1 MILDGAWPL
10 VSAAEMQALDRH
22 TIESLGVPAEL
33 LMECAGQAVAAQAL
47 RLRAALMPQAPLV
60 VACGVGGNGGDGLVA
75 ARRLH
80 MEGAPVRI
88 WPLAPRR
95 FRGAAA
101 ANWRR
106 AQAAGVPVARAP
118 GLAGALVVDALFGAG
133 LSRAVAGEAAA
144 AIRRIRAARE
154 RTGCRVLSVDLPSG
168 LDADTGQP
176 LGIAVAADCTLTL
189 GLPKLGLALPPGRG
203 LAGLVRVA
211 RIGIADAAPDCAPGA
226 ELWTRRAA
234 AARLPLRPADSHK
247 GSFGH
252 VLVVA
257 GSRGKS
263 GAAALAA
270 AGAARIGAGLVTI
283 ACPES
288 AHAAIAAHSAE
299 AMSAALP
306 ETSAGALSLAAE
318 REILALA
325 AALSH
330 GGAGAARRG
339 GKARGGDAAA
349 QRGGKVR
356 GNAAQRRGERGARS
370 SSARREGSGRLAVV
384 LGPGLSREPQ
394 SLELARRLALRLRAP
409 LVLDAD
415 AAVAFAGALPS
426 LAARRAPCVL
436 TPHPGE
442 AAALLGITVAQI
454 NRDRV
459 GAARS
464 LAGQSGAVALLKG
477 AATVAAAPGRRSVV
491 NPTGGPLLAAG
502 GSGDVLAGVVGG
514 LLAQGVDAL
523 EAAALAAYVHG
534 AAADRL
540 AAHRGSA
547 GTLAGELAAALP
559 ETLHALAREEA
570 RAEAFDVIAFPEP

>member
-10 VSAAEMQALDRH
+10 VSAAEMRALDRH
-22 TIESLGVPAEL
+22 TIESLDVPAEL

-47 RLRAALMPQAPLV
+47 RLRAALAPEAPLV

-118 GLAGALVVDALFGAG
+118 SLTGALVVDALFGAG
-133 LSRAVAGEAAA
+133 LSRAVEGAEAA

-154 RTGCRVLSVDLPSG
+154 RGPGCRVLSVDLPSG

-203 LAGLVRVA
+203 LAGRVRVA

-234 AARLPLRPADSHK
+234 AARLPPRPADSHK

-306 ETSAGALSLAAE
+306 ETPAGALSLAAE

-325 AALSH
+325 AALSP
-330 GGAGAARRG
+330 RG
-339 GKARGGDAAA
+339 GRGG
-349 QRGGKVR
+349 
-356 GNAAQRRGERGARS
+356 
-370 SSARREGSGRLAVV
+370 LAVV

-442 AAALLGITVAQI
+442 AAALLGVTAAQI

-514 LLAQGVDAL
+514 LLAQGLDAL

-540 AAHRGSA
+540 AARRGSA

-559 ETLHALAREEA
+559 ETLHALAQGEA

>member
-1 MILDGAWPL
+1 LILDGTWLL

-33 LMECAGQAVAAQAL
+33 LMECAGQAVAVQAL
-47 RLRAALMPQAPLV
+47 RLRAALAPEAPLV

-75 ARRLH
+75 ARHLH

-88 WPLAPRR
+88 WPLVPRG

-101 ANWRR
+101 ENWRR
-106 AQAAGVPVARAP
+106 ARAAGVPVVSRAP
-118 GLAGALVVDALFGAG
+118 SLAGALVVDALFGAG
-133 LSRAVAGEAAA
+133 LSRPVAGAAAA

-154 RTGCRVLSVDLPSG
+154 RGSRVLSVDLPSG
-168 LDADTGQP
+168 VDADTGQP
-176 LGIAVAADCTLTL
+176 LGIAVAADCTVAL
-189 GLPKLGLALPPGRG
+189 GLPKLGLALPPGRE

-234 AARLPLRPADSHK
+234 AAHLPPRPADSHK

-306 ETSAGALSLAAE
+306 ETPGGALSLAAE

-325 AALSH
+325 AALSTR
-330 GGAGAARRG
+330 GAGAGQRGGERAARAQRGGDAARRG
-339 GKARGGDAAA
+339 GAAKRGDGAAR
-349 QRGGKVR
+349 
-356 GNAAQRRGERGARS
+356 E
-370 SSARREGSGRLAVV
+370 GRLAVV

-442 AAALLGITVAQI
+442 AAVLLGGAAAQI

-491 NPTGGPLLAAG
+491 NFTGGPLLAAG

-514 LLAQGVDAL
+514 LLAQGLGAL

-540 AAHRGSA
+540 AARRGSA

-559 ETLHALAREEA
+559 ETLHALACGEA
-570 RAEAFDVIAFPEP
+570 PAEAFDVIEFPEPR

>member
-1 MILDGAWPL
+1 MILDGAVWPL
-10 VSAAEMQALDRH
+10 VSAAEMRALDRH

-47 RLRAALMPQAPLV
+47 RLRAALAPEAPLV

-88 WPLAPRR
+88 WPLAPRG

-106 AQAAGVPVARAP
+106 ARAAGVPVASRAP

-133 LSRAVAGEAAA
+133 LSRAVAGAAAA

-154 RTGCRVLSVDLPSG
+154 RGCRVLSVDLPSG

-203 LAGLVRVA
+203 LAGRVRVA

-234 AARLPLRPADSHK
+234 AAHLPPRPADSHK

-306 ETSAGALSLAAE
+306 ETPAGALSLEAE

-325 AALSH
+325 AA
-330 GGAGAARRG
+330 ARAQRG
-339 GKARGGDAAA
+339 SSTRGGDAV
-349 QRGGKVR
+349 QRGGAR
-356 GNAAQRRGERGARS
+356 GRYGGAA
-370 SSARREGSGRLAVV
+370 REGRGRLAVV

-415 AAVAFAGALPS
+415 AAVAFAGALPN

-442 AAALLGITVAQI
+442 AAALLGATAAQI
-454 NRDRV
+454 NSDRV

-502 GSGDVLAGVVGG
+502 GSGDVLAGMVGG
-514 LLAQGVDAL
+514 LLAQGAEAL

-540 AAHRGSA
+540 AACRGSA

-559 ETLHALAREEA
+559 ATLHALAQSRET
-570 RAEAFDVIAFPEP
+570 RAEAFDVIAFPEPR

>member
-1 MILDGAWPL
+1 MILDGAVWPL
-10 VSAAEMQALDRH
+10 VSAAEMRALDRH

-47 RLRAALMPQAPLV
+47 RLRAALAPEAPLV

-88 WPLAPRR
+88 WPLAPRS

-106 AQAAGVPVARAP
+106 ARAAGVPVASRAP

-133 LSRAVAGEAAA
+133 LSRAVAGAAAA

-154 RTGCRVLSVDLPSG
+154 RGCRVLSVDLPSG

-203 LAGLVRVA
+203 LAGNVRVA

-234 AARLPLRPADSHK
+234 AAHLPPRPADSHK

-306 ETSAGALSLAAE
+306 ETPAGALSLEAE

-325 AALSH
+325 AALSAH
-330 GGAGAARRG
+330 GGAAARAQRG
-339 GKARGGDAAA
+339 SSTRGGDA
-349 QRGGKVR
+349 V
-356 GNAAQRRGERGARS
+356 RRGAERGARGRYGG
-370 SSARREGSGRLAVV
+370 AAREGRGRLAVV

-415 AAVAFAGALPS
+415 AAVAFAGALPN

-442 AAALLGITVAQI
+442 AAALLGATAAQI
-454 NRDRV
+454 NSDRV

-502 GSGDVLAGVVGG
+502 GSGDVLAGMVGG
-514 LLAQGVDAL
+514 LLAQGLEAL

-540 AAHRGSA
+540 AACQGSA

-559 ETLHALAREEA
+559 ATLHALAQTGEA
-570 RAEAFDVIAFPEP
+570 RAEAFDVIAFPEPR

>member
-1 MILDGAWPL
+1 MDGAVWPL
-10 VSAAEMQALDRH
+10 VSAAEMRALDRH
-22 TIESLGVPAEL
+22 TIESLGVPADL

-47 RLRAALMPQAPLV
+47 RLRAALAPEAPLV

-88 WPLAPRR
+88 WPLAPRS

-106 AQAAGVPVARAP
+106 ARAAGVPVASRAP

-133 LSRAVAGEAAA
+133 LSRAVAGAAAA

-154 RTGCRVLSVDLPSG
+154 RGCRVLSVDLPSG

-203 LAGLVRVA
+203 LAGRVRVA

-234 AARLPLRPADSHK
+234 AAHLPPRPADSHK

-306 ETSAGALSLAAE
+306 ETPAGALSLEAE

-325 AALSH
+325 AALSSR
-330 GGAGAARRG
+330 GGAAARAQRG
-339 GKARGGDAAA
+339 SSSRGGDAVR
-349 QRGGKVR
+349 RGGAR
-356 GNAAQRRGERGARS
+356 GRYGGAA
-370 SSARREGSGRLAVV
+370 REGRGRLAVV

-415 AAVAFAGALPS
+415 AAVAFAGALPN

-442 AAALLGITVAQI
+442 AAALLGATAAQI
-454 NRDRV
+454 NSGRV
-459 GAARS
+459 GAARR

-502 GSGDVLAGVVGG
+502 GSGDVLAGMVGG
-514 LLAQGVDAL
+514 LLAQGAEAL

-540 AAHRGSA
+540 AACRGSA

-559 ETLHALAREEA
+559 ATLHALARDGEA
-570 RAEAFDVIAFPEP
+570 RAEAFDVIAFPEPR

>member
-1 MILDGAWPL
+1 LILDGAVWPL
-10 VSAAEMQALDRH
+10 VSAAEMRALDRH

-47 RLRAALMPQAPLV
+47 RLRAALAPEAPLV

-88 WPLAPRR
+88 WPLAPRG

-106 AQAAGVPVARAP
+106 ARAAGVPVASRAP

-133 LSRAVAGEAAA
+133 LSRAVAGAAAA

-154 RTGCRVLSVDLPSG
+154 RGCRVLSVDLPSG

-203 LAGLVRVA
+203 LAGRVRVA

-234 AARLPLRPADSHK
+234 AAHLPPRPADSHK

-306 ETSAGALSLAAE
+306 ETPAGALSLEAE

-325 AALSH
+325 AALSSR
-330 GGAGAARRG
+330 GAAARAQRG
-339 GKARGGDAAA
+339 SSTRGGDA
-349 QRGGKVR
+349 V
-356 GNAAQRRGERGARS
+356 RRGAERGARGRYGG
-370 SSARREGSGRLAVV
+370 AAREGRGRLAGV

-415 AAVAFAGALPS
+415 AAVAFAGALPN

-442 AAALLGITVAQI
+442 AAALLGATAAQI
-454 NRDRV
+454 NSDRV

-502 GSGDVLAGVVGG
+502 GSGDVLAGMVGG
-514 LLAQGVDAL
+514 LLAQGAEAL

-540 AAHRGSA
+540 AACRGSA

-559 ETLHALAREEA
+559 ATLHALAQSRET
-570 RAEAFDVIAFPEP
+570 RAEAFDVIAFPEPR

>member
-10 VSAAEMQALDRH
+10 VSAAEMRALDRH
-22 TIESLGVPAEL
+22 TIESLGVPADL

-47 RLRAALMPQAPLV
+47 RLRAALAPEAPLV

-133 LSRAVAGEAAA
+133 LSRPVAGEAAA
-144 AIRRIRAARE
+144 AIRRIRAARQ
-154 RTGCRVLSVDLPSG
+154 RRPGCRVLSVDLPSG

-176 LGIAVAADCTLTL
+176 LGIAVAADCTLTV

-203 LAGLVRVA
+203 LAGRVQVA

-270 AGAARIGAGLVTI
+270 AGAARSGAGLVTI

-288 AHAAIAAHSAE
+288 VHAAVAAHSAE

-306 ETSAGALSLAAE
+306 ETPAGALSLAAE

-325 AALSH
+325 AALGAR
-330 GGAGAARRG
+330 GGAAQRS
-339 GKARGGDAAA
+339 GKARGKE
-349 QRGGKVR
+349 RGEDV
-356 GNAAQRRGERGARS
+356 ARRGA
-370 SSARREGSGRLAVV
+370 AREGSGRLAVV

-394 SLELARRLALRLRAP
+394 SLELARRLALQLRAP

-415 AAVAFAGALPS
+415 AAVAFAGALPT

-514 LLAQGVDAL
+514 LLAQGLDGL

-540 AAHRGSA
+540 AAHRGSV

-559 ETLHALAREEA
+559 ETLHALAREGEA

>member
-1 MILDGAWPL
+1 
-10 VSAAEMQALDRH
+10 MQALDRH
-22 TIESLGVPAEL
+22 TIESLGVPAAL
-33 LMECAGQAVAAQAL
+33 LMECAGQAVAGQAL
-47 RLRAALMPQAPLV
+47 RLRAALAPEAPLV

-88 WPLAPRR
+88 WPLAPRG

-101 ANWRR
+101 ENWRR
-106 AQAAGVPVARAP
+106 ARAAGVPVASRAP
-118 GLAGALVVDALFGAG
+118 SLAGALVVDALFGAG
-133 LSRAVAGEAAA
+133 LSRAVAGAAAA

-154 RTGCRVLSVDLPSG
+154 RGSRVLSVDLPSG
-168 LDADTGQP
+168 VDADTGQP
-176 LGIAVAADCTLTL
+176 LGIAVAADCTVAL

-234 AARLPLRPADSHK
+234 AAHLPPRPADSHK

-306 ETSAGALSLAAE
+306 ETPGGALSLAAE

-325 AALSH
+325 AALST
-330 GGAGAARRG
+330 RG
-339 GKARGGDAAA
+339 G
-349 QRGGKVR
+349 Q
-356 GNAAQRRGERGARS
+356 
-370 SSARREGSGRLAVV
+370 LAVV

-442 AAALLGITVAQI
+442 AAALLGGAAAQI

-491 NPTGGPLLAAG
+491 NFTGGPLLAAG

-514 LLAQGVDAL
+514 LLAQGLGAL

-540 AAHRGSA
+540 AARRGSA

-559 ETLHALAREEA
+559 ETVHALACGEA
-570 RAEAFDVIAFPEP
+570 PAEAFDVIEFPEPR

>member
-1 MILDGAWPL
+1 MR
-10 VSAAEMQALDRH
+10 ALDRH
-22 TIESLGVPAEL
+22 TIESLDVPAEL

-47 RLRAALMPQAPLV
+47 QLRAALAPEAPLV

-106 AQAAGVPVARAP
+106 AQAAGVPVVRAP
-118 GLAGALVVDALFGAG
+118 SLTGALVVDALFGAG
-133 LSRAVAGEAAA
+133 LSRAVAGAEAA

-176 LGIAVAADCTLTL
+176 LGVAVAADCTVTL

-203 LAGLVRVA
+203 LAGRVRVA

-288 AHAAIAAHSAE
+288 ARAAIAAHSAE

-306 ETSAGALSLAAE
+306 ETPSGALSLAAE

-325 AALSH
+325 AALSP
-330 GGAGAARRG
+330 RG
-339 GKARGGDAAA
+339 GRGG
-349 QRGGKVR
+349 
-356 GNAAQRRGERGARS
+356 
-370 SSARREGSGRLAVV
+370 LAVV

-415 AAVAFAGALPS
+415 AAVAFAGTLPS

-442 AAALLGITVAQI
+442 AAALLGVTAAQI

-514 LLAQGVDAL
+514 LLAQGVEAL

-540 AAHRGSA
+540 AACRGSA

-559 ETLHALAREEA
+559 ETLHALTQGEA

>member
-1 MILDGAWPL
+1 MR
-10 VSAAEMQALDRH
+10 ALDRH
-22 TIESLGVPAEL
+22 TIESLDVPAEL

-47 RLRAALMPQAPLV
+47 RLRAALTPGAPLV

-88 WPLAPRR
+88 WPLAPGR

-101 ANWRR
+101 AGAVAANWRR
-106 AQAAGVPVARAP
+106 AQSAGVPVARTP
-118 GLAGALVVDALFGAG
+118 SLAGALVVDALFGAG

-154 RTGCRVLSVDLPSG
+154 RRPGCRVLSVDLPSG

-176 LGIAVAADCTLTL
+176 LGIAVAADCTVTL

-203 LAGLVRVA
+203 LAGRVRVA
-211 RIGIADAAPDCAPGA
+211 RIGIADAALDCAPGA

-306 ETSAGALSLAAE
+306 ETPAGALSLAAE
-318 REILALA
+318 REVLALA
-325 AALSH
+325 AALS
-330 GGAGAARRG
+330 
-339 GKARGGDAAA
+339 
-349 QRGGKVR
+349 
-356 GNAAQRRGERGARS
+356 ER
-370 SSARREGSGRLAVV
+370 GRLAVV

-415 AAVAFAGALPS
+415 AAVAFVGALPT

-442 AAALLGITVAQI
+442 AAALLGVTAPQI

-514 LLAQGVDAL
+514 LLAQGLDAL

-540 AAHRGSA
+540 AACRGSA